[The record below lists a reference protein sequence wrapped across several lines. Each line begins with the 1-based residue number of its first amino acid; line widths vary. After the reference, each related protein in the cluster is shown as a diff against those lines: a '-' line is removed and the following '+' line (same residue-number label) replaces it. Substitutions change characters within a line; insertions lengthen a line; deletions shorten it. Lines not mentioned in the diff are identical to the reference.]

1 MSRFRWYFILA
12 LALVIASLA
21 VYVVQIIVFHKTED
35 TLFYLLQDLAFVP
48 VQVLLVMLIIDRL
61 LQKKEKEALLNKLNM
76 IIGVFFNEVGTG
88 LISLFI
94 ETEKNLPVLRSEMM
108 IDKEWDTK
116 KFTVCGRFLA
126 GFNPEVALTREVLT
140 KMKTFLLEHRDA
152 MLRMLE
158 NPNLLEHDKFTDLL
172 WAVFHLADELH
183 HRVSFEKLPPNDLSH
198 LAGDVN
204 RAYKLIMFEWL
215 EYMKHLKMIYPYL
228 FSIAVRKN
236 PFNPDAKIEVV

>member
-1 MSRFRWYFILA
+1 LSKSRWYFLLA
-12 LALVIASLA
+12 LFLVCSSAA
-21 VYVVQIIVFHKTED
+21 VYIVQIILFHREGETA
-35 TLFYLLQDLAFVP
+35 FYLFQDLAFVP

-94 ETEKNLPVLRSEMM
+94 ETEKNHQMLRNEMM
-108 IDKEWDTK
+108 INNAWDAK
-116 KFTVCGRFLA
+116 KFIACGRFLA
-126 GFNPEVALTREVLT
+126 GFNPEVVLTGEVLT
-140 KMKTFLLEHRDA
+140 EMKAFLLEHRDE

-183 HRVSFEKLPPNDLSH
+183 HRVSFEYLPPKDLSH
-198 LAGDVN
+198 LAGDVS
-204 RAYKLIMFEWL
+204 RAYKLIMYEWL
-215 EYMKHLKMIYPYL
+215 EYMKHLNTSYPYL
-228 FSIAVRKN
+228 FSIAVRTN
-236 PFNPDAKIEVV
+236 PFNPGARIEVV